1 MNKFLIA
8 LNVISSIACIGLATK
23 FIALPFIGSQLY
35 KENYKTLVFQ
45 CDNVMQ
51 NHLIAKNKVNVDKSD
66 ESIKQLHAAEIG
78 LLSCNDYD
86 AMRKKLISWG
96 LTENDLAQIGLEAIE
111 EKANDV
117 RTFVKTH
124 EIKY

>member
-1 MNKFLIA
+1 MKKLLIT
-8 LNVISSIACIGLATK
+8 LNVIASISCIGLATK
-23 FIALPFIGSQLY
+23 FIALPFIGTQIY
-35 KENYKTLVFQ
+35 KEDYKTLVCQ

-78 LLSCNDYD
+78 LLTCNDYD
-86 AMRKKLISWG
+86 TMRKKLISWG

>member
-1 MNKFLIA
+1 MNKVLIT
-8 LNVISSIACIGLATK
+8 LNVIASISCIGLATK
-23 FIALPFIGSQLY
+23 FIALPFIGTQIY
-35 KENYKTLVFQ
+35 KEDYKALVFE

-66 ESIKQLHAAEIG
+66 ESVKQLHAAEIG
-78 LLSCNDYD
+78 LLTCNDYD
-86 AMRKKLISWG
+86 SMRKKLISWG

-111 EKANDV
+111 EKAKDV

>member
-1 MNKFLIA
+1 MNKFLIS
-8 LNVISSIACIGLATK
+8 LNVIASIACIGLATK
-23 FIALPFIGSQLY
+23 FIALPFIGSQIY
-35 KENYKTLVFQ
+35 KEDYKTLVFQ

-66 ESIKQLHAAEIG
+66 ESIRQLHAAEIG

-86 AMRKKLISWG
+86 TMRKKLISWG

>member
-1 MNKFLIA
+1 MKKLLIT
-8 LNVISSIACIGLATK
+8 LNVIASISCIGLATK
-23 FIALPFIGSQLY
+23 FIALPFIATQIY
-35 KENYKTLVFQ
+35 KEDYKNLVFQ

-66 ESIKQLHAAEIG
+66 ESVKQLHAAEIG
-78 LLSCNDYD
+78 LLTCNDYD
-86 AMRKKLISWG
+86 TMRKKLISWG

>member
-1 MNKFLIA
+1 MKKLLII
-8 LNVISSIACIGLATK
+8 LNVIASISCIGLATK
-23 FIALPFIGSQLY
+23 FIALPFIGTQIY
-35 KENYKTLVFQ
+35 KEEYKTLMFQ

-51 NHLIAKNKVNVDKSD
+51 NHLIAKNRVNVDKSD
-66 ESIKQLHAAEIG
+66 DSVKQLHAAEVG

-86 AMRKKLISWG
+86 AMRKKLISWS
-96 LTENDLAQIGLEAIE
+96 LSENDLSKIGIEALE
-111 EKANDV
+111 EKATDV

>member
-1 MNKFLIA
+1 MKKLLIT
-8 LNVISSIACIGLATK
+8 LNVIASISCIGLATK
-23 FIALPFIGSQLY
+23 FIALPFIGTQIY
-35 KENYKTLVFQ
+35 KEDYKTLVFQ

-66 ESIKQLHAAEIG
+66 ESVKQLHAAEIG
-78 LLSCNDYD
+78 LLTCNDYD
-86 AMRKKLISWG
+86 TMRKKLISWG

-111 EKANDV
+111 EKASDV

>member
-1 MNKFLIA
+1 
-8 LNVISSIACIGLATK
+8 
-23 FIALPFIGSQLY
+23 
-35 KENYKTLVFQ
+35 
-45 CDNVMQ
+45 
-51 NHLIAKNKVNVDKSD
+51 
-66 ESIKQLHAAEIG
+66 
-78 LLSCNDYD
+78 
-86 AMRKKLISWG
+86 MRKKLISWG